1 MQAQRLQRLQQW
13 LAAQLGEPVEIDAAR
28 LLTGGAIQE
37 NWKLDLRVAGAPQHW
52 VLRTD
57 APSAVA
63 TSHSRAEEFALLRAA
78 HDAGVRVPAPHL
90 LCADAT
96 VIGAAF
102 FIVDYVAGT
111 ANGRRIVRDPKI
123 AEFGPPLA
131 RELGRQLALIHR
143 IAPPREDL
151 AFLGAP
157 PDNAALARIASYR
170 GYLDAMGA
178 PQPALE
184 YALRQLELR
193 APASTEAVL
202 AHSDFRSGNYLVADG
217 ALSAV
222 LDWEFA
228 QWGDPHEDI
237 GWFCAHCWRFGAAAR
252 EAGGIAARDELL
264 AGYAE
269 LAERDIDPRLVTYW
283 EIMAALRWAVIALQQ
298 GHRYSAGGEDSL
310 ELALTGC
317 MPPQMALDALL
328 QLPLLDGAAP
338 GGDLAGGVE
347 LAPDAPDAPRNE
359 AAELLGSARR
369 ELLETLLPALP
380 AAHKYTTLMI
390 ANGMAIAARELQAGG
405 AGEARE
411 LAALRARYAAA
422 DCSLDA
428 LRRRLVA
435 DIRSGRGDADGR
447 LRTSFIET
455 ARDALRL
462 SNPGYLRDVQ
472 RWLGGEAG
480 AR

>member
-13 LAAQLGEPVEIDAAR
+13 LAAQLGEPVQIDAAQ

-37 NWKLDLRVAGAPQHW
+37 NWKLALRVGSQPQQQLRHW

-78 HDAGVRVPAPHL
+78 HAAGVRVPAPHW
-90 LCADAT
+90 LCRDAQ
-96 VIGAAF
+96 VIGAPF
-102 FIVDYVAGT
+102 FIVDQVAGT

-143 IAPPREDL
+143 IAPPRADL

-170 GYLDAMGA
+170 GYLDAMGTA
-178 PQPALE
+178 QPALE
-184 YALRQLELR
+184 YVLRQLELQ
-193 APASTEAVL
+193 APASAAAVL
-202 AHSDFRSGNYLVADG
+202 AHSDYRSGNYMVADG
-217 ALSAV
+217 RLTAV

-252 EAGGIAARDELL
+252 EAGGIAARADFL
-264 AGYAE
+264 AGYRE
-269 LAERDIDPRLVTYW
+269 LAERAIDERQIDYW
-283 EIMAALRWAVIALQQ
+283 EIMAAIRWAVIALQQ

-310 ELALTGC
+310 ELALTGL

-328 QLPLLDGAAP
+328 QLPLLDGATPLSPA
-338 GGDLAGGVE
+338 LAAGVE
-347 LAPDAPDAPRNE
+347 LAE
-359 AAELLGSARR
+359 AARYLPAQLADLDHHLGDVLNVPRVPVALHLVPDLIGDALAVFEELAPLIGYGVDLLPVLLG
-369 ELLETLLPALP
+369 
-380 AAHKYTTLMI
+380 
-390 ANGMAIAARELQAGG
+390 AGG
-405 AGEARE
+405 VPHVLQHLQGGVDRPRAGLVEAE
-411 LAALRARYAAA
+411 
-422 DCSLDA
+422 
-428 LRRRLVA
+428 
-435 DIRSGRGDADGR
+435 
-447 LRTSFIET
+447 
-455 ARDALRL
+455 
-462 SNPGYLRDVQ
+462 
-472 RWLGGEAG
+472 
-480 AR
+480 